1 MSLSLRDQLLAAGLM
16 TKKQAQKSD
25 QQQRQ
30 HKKQPNAEPSLAEM
44 HRMAA
49 QKAAAEK
56 AAKDAELNR
65 QRQEKAER
73 KARLAQVKQLIEQ
86 NRLPKPPADSDDF
99 YNFLDGKRIRRIA
112 VDATQRAG
120 LISGA
125 IRIARS
131 EGRYDLVPKA
141 IAERIHERFEQ
152 AVIPFT
158 VAEEKPADPDDPY
171 KDFVVPDDLR
181 W

>member
-16 TKKQAQKSD
+16 TKKQAQKSE

-30 HKKQPNAEPSLAEM
+30 DKKKAEPSLAEA
-44 HRMAA
+44 HRLLA

-86 NRLPKPPADSDDF
+86 NRLPKPPADSDDY

-152 AVIPFT
+152 AVIPFV

>member
-16 TKKQAQKSD
+16 TKKQAQASEQQKRQQKKST
-25 QQQRQ
+25 
-30 HKKQPNAEPSLAEM
+30 EPSLAEM

-56 AAKDAELNR
+56 AAKDAALNR

-86 NRLPKPPADSDDF
+86 NRLPKPPADCDDY
-99 YNFLDGKRIRRIA
+99 YNFLDGTRIRRIA
-112 VDATQRAG
+112 VDAGQRAG
-120 LISGA
+120 LVSGA
-125 IRIARS
+125 YRIARC

-141 IAERIHERFEQ
+141 VAERIAERFEH
-152 AVIPFT
+152 AVIPFA
-158 VAEEKPADPDDPY
+158 VAEDKPADPDDPY
-171 KDFVVPDDLR
+171 KDYVVPDDLR